1 MKKLLLSC
9 LMFLGIGASAQT
21 VLISPN
27 VNNGGFESG
36 AANWTV
42 VNGSQVN
49 KWQFDTGATAGF
61 SGANSA
67 YISNS
72 TAAPYAQAYTTGT
85 SSTTFFYQD
94 VTFPAG
100 ETDIN
105 LSFKLLVQ
113 GEGTSTLY
121 DYLRVYLVPTSFT
134 PTTSVPSTTTYPNNW
149 TFNLKGDAWTN
160 QTIAIAG
167 SQAGNATANS
177 TMRLVFMWRNDLSGG
192 VQPPAAIDDITL
204 TTSAITS
211 PPQCTSVVT
220 PANGATGIS
229 RTPTITWNAVAGG
242 VTSYKLSLGTTP
254 GGTDIMNGTDVGNV
268 TSYAVPASA
277 GLLYSTTYYATVVPV
292 NILGEATACN
302 PSSFTT
308 LNIACPSV
316 SSPSSDALNVSV
328 TPAISW
334 STVSGATGYT
344 ISIGSTPGGTD
355 VANNIDLGNVLTY
368 TVPSALNYNTSYYYT
383 VNAYQGTT
391 SNSASCTNR
400 KFTTKSPPPAND
412 DCANAVA
419 LTVNSDLNCAV
430 KGSGNTLGATSVAS
444 SGTCTGV
451 TADDDVWYSFV
462 ATSSSHVVRIS
473 NVVSTGTSTTTDM
486 YFQVLSGTCGA
497 FTSLRC
503 SDPDVNLISG
513 LTPGET
519 YYIKVFTYEQGG
531 GYAAS
536 FDICVGTLPPPPA
549 NDDCANATS
558 LTVNP
563 DLSCGVVTSGTTL
576 SATNSSV
583 PVGSCSG
590 TPDDD
595 VWYSFTATAASH
607 TIWLKNVTA
616 VGTSTS
622 TSLYAQV
629 FTGDCGSLVNKTCI
643 TSNTTYTVL
652 SGLTPGTVYYVRV
665 YNSNANSSTIVYANT
680 FDICV
685 GTIPPPPVN
694 DDCAN
699 ATSLTVNP
707 DLSCGVVTSGTT
719 MSATNS
725 SVPVG
730 SCTGSPD
737 DDVWYSFTA
746 AAASH
751 TIWLK
756 NVVAVGNATS
766 TSLYA
771 QVFTG
776 DCGGLVSK
784 ACITS
789 NTNYTL
795 VTGLTPGTVYYVRVY
810 NSNPNTATTMY
821 ANTFDICVG
830 TLPPPPAND
839 DCANAISL
847 VPSTSGMCT
856 NPVSGTTMSATQSTG
871 TAPTCAASGINDD
884 VWYAFTAT
892 AATHMV
898 NVTYSDNATA
908 TQVYLGSCGS
918 LTAIGCF
925 SGDYS
930 NSNVLLENLTVGQV
944 YYVRV
949 YSTSTSATTNSNF
962 QICITTPSAPVNDTC
977 DSAIAIPCG
986 GTVEGNNALAANE
999 TLPSTTCGGTGT
1011 TASYKGVWYTVTTPT
1026 AGSVTISACGSEFDG
1041 YLRVYTG
1048 NCGNF
1053 TCVGSADGGCSGT
1066 NTSNSP
1072 SYTFTATAGSTYYV
1086 LFTGYSATQF
1096 GKYTISVTQDCS
1108 TMGTSDVAKKE
1119 NNIKAYPNPF
1129 SDVLNISDISK
1140 VKSVSII
1147 DMSGR
1152 VVKSIDNPAAALQL
1166 GDLKQGMYLVSLK
1179 MKDGSVQT
1187 IKTIKK

>member
-1 MKKLLLSC
+1 
-9 LMFLGIGASAQT
+9 MFLGIGASAQT

-36 AANWTV
+36 TANWTV

-85 SSTTFFYQD
+85 ASTTFFYQD

-113 GEGTSTLY
+113 GEGSSTRY

-134 PTTSVPSTTTYPNNW
+134 PSTSVPSTTTYPNNW
-149 TFNLKGDAWTN
+149 TLNLKGDAWIN
-160 QTIAIAG
+160 QTIPIAA

-177 TMRLVFMWRNDLSGG
+177 TMRLIFMWRNDATDGA
-192 VQPPAAIDDITL
+192 QPPAAIDDITL

-220 PANGATGIS
+220 PANGATGTS
-229 RTPTITWNAVAGG
+229 RTPSITWNAVGGG

-277 GLLYSTTYYATVVPV
+277 GLLYSTTYYVTVVPV
-292 NILGEATACN
+292 NVIGEATGCTS
-302 PSSFTT
+302 SSFTT
-308 LNIACPSV
+308 ANIGCPSV

-334 STVSGATGYT
+334 TAVSGATGYR
-344 ISIGSTPGGTD
+344 ISVGSTPAGTD
-355 VANNIDLGNVLTY
+355 IANNVDLGNVLTY
-368 TVPSALNYNTSYYYT
+368 TVPSTLNYNTSYYYT

-391 SNSASCTNR
+391 SNSESCTNR

-462 ATSSSHVVRIS
+462 ATATSHVVRIS

-486 YFQVLSGTCGA
+486 YFQVLSGTCGS

-503 SDPDVNLISG
+503 SDPDVNLVSG

-519 YYIKVFTYEQGG
+519 YYIKVFTYESGG

-536 FDICVGTLPPPPA
+536 FNICVGTLPPPPA

-563 DLSCGVVTSGTTL
+563 DMSCGVVTSGTTL

-590 TPDDD
+590 NPDDD

-643 TSNTTYTVL
+643 TSNTTYTLL

-665 YNSNANSSTIVYANT
+665 YNSSANSSTVIN
-680 FDICV
+680 
-685 GTIPPPPVN
+685 
-694 DDCAN
+694 
-699 ATSLTVNP
+699 
-707 DLSCGVVTSGTT
+707 
-719 MSATNS
+719 
-725 SVPVG
+725 
-730 SCTGSPD
+730 
-737 DDVWYSFTA
+737 
-746 AAASH
+746 
-751 TIWLK
+751 
-756 NVVAVGNATS
+756 
-766 TSLYA
+766 
-771 QVFTG
+771 
-776 DCGGLVSK
+776 
-784 ACITS
+784 
-789 NTNYTL
+789 
-795 VTGLTPGTVYYVRVY
+795 
-810 NSNPNTATTMY
+810 

-839 DCANAISL
+839 DCVNAISL
-847 VPSTSGMCT
+847 VPSSSGMCS

-871 TAPTCAASGINDD
+871 TAPACAASGINDD
-884 VWYAFTAT
+884 VWYSFTAT

-908 TQVYLGSCGS
+908 TQVYSGSCGN
-918 LTAIGCF
+918 LTAVSCF

-930 NSNVLLENLTVGQV
+930 NSNVLLQNLTVGEV

-949 YSTSTSATTNSNF
+949 YSSSTSATTNSNF

-977 DSAIAIPCG
+977 DSAIAISCG

-999 TLPSTTCGGTGT
+999 TLPSTSCGGTGT

-1041 YLRVYTG
+1041 YLRVYSG
-1048 NCGNF
+1048 SCDSLS
-1053 TCVGSADGGCSGT
+1053 CVGYADSGCSGT

-1072 SYTFTATAGSTYYV
+1072 SYTFTATAGATYYV
-1086 LFTGYSATQF
+1086 LFTGYSANQF

-1119 NNIKAYPNPF
+1119 NNLKVYPNPF

-1152 VVKSIDNPAAALQL
+1152 VVKSIDNPVAALQL
-1166 GDLKQGMYLVSLK
+1166 GDLKQGMYLVSLH

-1187 IKTIKK
+1187 IKAIKK